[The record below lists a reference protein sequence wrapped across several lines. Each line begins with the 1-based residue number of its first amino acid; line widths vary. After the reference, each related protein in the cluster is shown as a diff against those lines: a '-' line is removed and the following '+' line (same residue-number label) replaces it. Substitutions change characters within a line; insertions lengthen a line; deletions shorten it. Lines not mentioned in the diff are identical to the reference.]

1 MSPERRPGDPGW
13 RPSAAE
19 VEAAE
24 EHEAGLAL
32 RVLSVLPFILAGAF
46 GVIAFVAWIVVLVLG
61 VGTDR
66 GPVWAWAQGRPA
78 REVLI
83 QVGLLVLIGA
93 VCAGVVAL
101 SIYATTYGFRMQQPR
116 HFWGI
121 AQGVFS
127 ALGFL
132 LLLGRTMFPAFMQDI
147 GLTGGQWYFAF
158 ALVAFAMIV
167 VGLRMR
173 RAKEDE
179 DDDEDDDA
187 DG

>member
-1 MSPERRPGDPGW
+1 MSPERKPGDPGW
-13 RPSAAE
+13 KPSDEDILAAQ
-19 VEAAE
+19 AP
-24 EHEAGLAL
+24 LPQFAL

-66 GPVWAWAQGRPA
+66 GTAWTWANGKPA
-78 REVLI
+78 GEVVT
-83 QVGLLVLIGA
+83 QAGLLIFIGLL
-93 VCAGVVAL
+93 CAGVVAL
-101 SIYATTYGFRMQQPR
+101 SIYATTYGFRTQQPR

-121 AQGVFS
+121 AQSVFS

-132 LLLGRTMFPAFMQDI
+132 LLLGRTMFPGFMKDI

-158 ALVAFAMIV
+158 GLVAFAMIV

-173 RAKEDE
+173 RGGEDE
-179 DDDEDDDA
+179 EDDA

>member
-1 MSPERRPGDPGW
+1 MNPERRPGDLGWKPGDEEVLSAQ
-13 RPSAAE
+13 RPE
-19 VEAAE
+19 P
-24 EHEAGLAL
+24 GLVL
-32 RVLSVLPFILAGAF
+32 RVLSVIPFILAGAF
-46 GVIAFVAWIVVLVLG
+46 GVIAFVAWIIVLVLG

-66 GPVWAWAQGRPA
+66 GAVWTWAQGKPA
-78 REVLI
+78 GEVLT
-83 QVGLLVLIGA
+83 QVGLLILIGLL
-93 VCAGVVAL
+93 CAGSVAL
-101 SIYATTYGFRMQQPR
+101 SIYATTYGFRRQQPR

-132 LLLGRTMFPAFMQDI
+132 LLAGRTLFPGFEKDI

-158 ALVAFAMIV
+158 SLVAFAMIV

-173 RAKEDE
+173 RGEDDEE
-179 DDDEDDDA
+179 DDD

>member
-1 MSPERRPGDPGW
+1 VSPERRPGDPGW
-13 RPSAAE
+13 KPSEEDVLAAQGPE
-19 VEAAE
+19 P
-24 EHEAGLAL
+24 GLIL
-32 RVLSVLPFILAGAF
+32 RVVSVIPFILAGAF
-46 GVIAFVAWIVVLVLG
+46 AVIAFVAWFIVLVLG

-66 GPVWAWAQGRPA
+66 GAVWTWAKGKPA
-78 REVLI
+78 GEVLA
-83 QVGLLVLIGA
+83 QVGLLVLIGLL
-93 VCAGVVAL
+93 CAGAVAL
-101 SIYATTYGFRMQQPR
+101 SIYATTYGVRAQQPR

-132 LLLGRTMFPAFMQDI
+132 LLAGRTMFPSFMKDI

-158 ALVAFAMIV
+158 GLVAFAMIV

-173 RAKEDE
+173 RGG
-179 DDDEDDDA
+179 DDEEDDA